1 MLAHTVQYVLSS
13 LVPRPRYCIA
23 SYEMLG
29 GDWEQGYVLSPRLH
43 YQQKIFHSCIT
54 DIGTLLG
61 DSIQDRLEDEA
72 NSAFSQITDV
82 LNGKCHIAIHC

>member
-1 MLAHTVQYVLSS
+1 MD
-13 LVPRPRYCIA
+13 
-23 SYEMLG
+23 EMLG

-82 LNGKCHIAIHC
+82 LNGKGQKKDMTCLCMTYYLKYKGIFYVS

>member
-1 MLAHTVQYVLSS
+1 MFYLALFPGPATVLQAMKCWAG
-13 LVPRPRYCIA
+13 PG
-23 SYEMLG
+23 MLG

>member
-1 MLAHTVQYVLSS
+1 
-13 LVPRPRYCIA
+13 
-23 SYEMLG
+23 MLG

-43 YQQKIFHSCIT
+43 NDFHSWIT

-72 NSAFSQITDV
+72 NSAFGQITDV